1 MIRKVIDA
9 IINVLKRWAKTLR
22 VLLPGKERSD
32 APKKKAVAYTS
43 DIIVARTRE
52 VINRAGQKSLIT
64 RFAEE
69 NGIEVVAWFEDE
81 VYDEDIFTRPGIQKM
96 LAYKKPYDI
105 FLVERVWALSRKMAI
120 LTGFFNVLAQKKV
133 RLHIATCL
141 WDCTSQMVR
150 RLLAGK
156 GLVPIKV
163 VEPAMV
169 GKTFRIVEVRR
180 PEKPQSL
187 IATPIRISA
196 V

>member
-81 VYDEDIFTRPGIQKM
+81 VYDEDVFTRPGIQKM
-96 LAYKKPYDI
+96 LSYKKPYDI
-105 FLVERVWALSRKMAI
+105 FLVERVWALSRKMFI
-120 LTGFFNVLAQKKV
+120 LTGFFNVLGQKKV
-133 RLHIATCL
+133 RLHIATLL

-156 GLVPIKV
+156 GVVPAKV
-163 VEPAMV
+163 VEPAMA
-169 GKTFRIVEVRR
+169 GKAFRIVEVRR
-180 PEKPQSL
+180 LEKRHSL
-187 IATPIRISA
+187 IAPTIRIPA